1 MRPAE
6 LASLLESGV
15 DLKNALAQADG
26 FDLTPIRFAIDTGAE
41 LVPLLWQLEQQQR
54 NTEQASSQLSQA
66 LAVPTATRRLLV
78 WLPALSL
85 VMAQF
90 LGLTSLA
97 AYSNP
102 LVIASLL
109 LGAVLLFVGS
119 KISGRQLARAKTEFD
134 VDALQDFLVCISA
147 GLNLGQIAQH
157 RPDVLSDERVSQL
170 QQLSMQTG
178 AALVP
183 LTRGAIERSLATQLS
198 DQIEKLQQLSVR
210 ILIPLGLTT
219 LPAFL
224 LFTIP
229 PILVGSLR

>member
-15 DLKNALAQADG
+15 DLKTALAQADG
-26 FDLTPIRFAIDTGAE
+26 FDLTQLRFAIDSGAE
-41 LVPLLWQLEQQQR
+41 LVPVLWQLEQQQR

-97 AYSNP
+97 AYANP
-102 LVIASLL
+102 LVLGSLAI
-109 LGAVLLFVGS
+109 GAALLFAGS
-119 KISGRQLARAKTEFD
+119 KISGRQLASAKTEFD
-134 VDALQDFLVCISA
+134 VSALQDFLICISA

-157 RPDVLSDERVSQL
+157 RPDLLSDERVKNL
-170 QQLSMQTG
+170 QQLSLLTG
-178 AALVP
+178 AALLP
-183 LTRGAIERSLATQLS
+183 LTRGAIERSLATQLAE
-198 DQIEKLQQLSVR
+198 QIEKLQQLSVQ

>member
-157 RPDVLSDERVSQL
+157 RPDLLSDERVSQL